1 MSKNS
6 AVDLIRRSPVSEG
19 EMFSEFQDWCLR
31 TYGDSGKTKT
41 VTRRKYNKILQTL
54 LQSDESD
61 GVYIENNHIN
71 AKFKFWV
78 KSKGFQ
84 VGSGHSEQKKA
95 AAGKPVL
102 YVPVKT
108 TVSLSFSVRVHLP
121 SEVSSGFYG
130 NKCVDGVP
138 GQDTSSLKR
147 VAVVEDFFDIIYAMH
162 VEIGTDPNK
171 APKHAGQKKTYKAAL
186 LRAATKTARGPAARG
201 QSKVT
206 WERQRGSGRELA
218 LALARR
224 VGGRA
229 PRSCE
234 ERPPALRMGAGREHS
249 CGTALGSRLPCGGDG
264 IPITRSPWHLM
275 ASWQGTRI
283 AETYAFLPREAVT
296 RFLMSCHECQKRM
309 HVNPCGVESKEND
322 RPSSLAPG
330 LIDYNMP
337 ITATYLKQMKLQC
350 MSTNEQDESSVS
362 SEDFDMTDPTWIS
375 ADHGTTSDLSPCR
388 GERMHSPQN
397 AHKEEDDDSS
407 SESGSGNGL
416 PTLNPPVPG
425 SAADSSSYN
434 EVNGN
439 GAAAPLDFS
448 TTSSSSSSEDQPVN
462 LSERLPP
469 GPLLC
474 PFQPD
479 APDGLRGRSK
489 YAGKAA
495 PAELR
500 LDYGNKVT
508 AVPARERHSSLET
521 APALGVRSET
531 AITKSPQYSSGSYD
545 SGKTEVS
552 VCPEDLSMSRAHT
565 ADDDDDD
572 HDDHEDSDK
581 INDSEGMD
589 PERLKAFNM
598 FVRLF
603 VDENLDRMVP
613 ISKQPKE
620 KIQAIIE
627 SCSRQFPEF
636 QERARKRIRT
646 YLKSCRRMKKNGME
660 TRPTPPHLTSAMAEN
675 ILAAACESETRK
687 AAKRMRLDVYQARDE
702 QIALEKQSARE
713 PATLA
718 PSAYSLAAS
727 AYSQDQIYI
736 NGGLNYSYRGY
747 GGLGASL
754 QHPVSL
760 TTGTPQSNGPTDL
773 SMKSLAS
780 NSSSSSTNSRGVPSA
795 QLSPTEINA
804 VRQLI
809 AGYRESAA
817 FLLRSAD
824 ELENLILQQN

>member
-1 MSKNS
+1 MSTKKS
-6 AVDLIRRSPVSEG
+6 VDLPKMSRSPVMLEG
-19 EMFSEFQDWCLR
+19 EMFVEFQDWCLR

-54 LQSDESD
+54 LHTDDSDA
-61 GVYIENNHIN
+61 VYIESNHIN

-84 VGSGHSEQKKA
+84 VGTIQGDLNKNGSA
-95 AAGKPVL
+95 DRPVL
-102 YVPVKT
+102 YVPIKAT
-108 TVSLSFSVRVHLP
+108 
-121 SEVSSGFYG
+121 
-130 NKCVDGVP
+130 CVDGGSGP
-138 GQDTSSLKR
+138 DSSLKR

-162 VEIGTDPNK
+162 VEISADPGK
-171 APKHAGQKKTYKAAL
+171 APKHAGQKKTYKA
-186 LRAATKTARGPAARG
+186 
-201 QSKVT
+201 
-206 WERQRGSGRELA
+206 
-218 LALARR
+218 
-224 VGGRA
+224 
-229 PRSCE
+229 
-234 ERPPALRMGAGREHS
+234 
-249 CGTALGSRLPCGGDG
+249 
-264 IPITRSPWHLM
+264 
-275 ASWQGTRI
+275 I

-296 RFLMSCHECQKRM
+296 RFLMSCGECQKRM
-309 HVNPCGVESKEND
+309 HISPGGAEFKEND
-322 RPSSLAPG
+322 KPTSLVPD

-337 ITATYLKQMKLQC
+337 LTTTYLKQMKLQC

-362 SEDFDMTDPTWIS
+362 SEDFDMSDPTWI
-375 ADHGTTSDLSPCR
+375 ADHGPASDLSPPNR

-397 AHKEEDDDSS
+397 AHIKEEDDDSS
-407 SESGSGNGL
+407 SESGSGNGMH
-416 PTLNPPVPG
+416 TMTPP
-425 SAADSSSYN
+425 SAGGVAPVLEGAIGGPPYR
-434 EVNGN
+434 EAVNGN
-439 GAAAPLDFS
+439 APAPLDFS
-448 TTSSSSSSEDQPVN
+448 TTSSSSSEDQQAPVN
-462 LSERLPP
+462 LSETRLA
-469 GPLLC
+469 GTPLIG

-479 APDGLRGRSK
+479 LPE
-489 YAGKAA
+489 
-495 PAELR
+495 ELR
-500 LDYGNKVT
+500 RKYTVKPLPHADRDSIRDYGN
-508 AVPARERHSSLET
+508 
-521 APALGVRSET
+521 
-531 AITKSPQYSSGSYD
+531 KSPQYSSGSYD
-545 SGKTEVS
+545 SLKMET
-552 VCPEDLSMSRAHT
+552 CAEDLTVSRA

-572 HDDHEDSDK
+572 HDDHDDSDK
-581 INDSEGMD
+581 INDAEGVD

-687 AAKRMRLDVYQARDE
+687 AAKRMRLDVYQAHEE
-702 QIALEKQSARE
+702 QIALDKPSSRE
-713 PATLA
+713 PASLA
-718 PSAYSLAAS
+718 HSAYSLAAS
-727 AYSQDQIYI
+727 AYSQDQLYS

-747 GGLGASL
+747 GGLGASM

-760 TTGTPQSNGPTDL
+760 TTATAQSNGPTDL

-780 NSSSSSTNSRGVPSA
+780 NSSSASSNSHGRNGGGGGVSA
-795 QLSPTEINA
+795 QLSPTEITA

>member
-1 MSKNS
+1 MSSRK
-6 AVDLIRRSPVSEG
+6 ATVDLIRSSPSAEG
-19 EMFSEFQDWCLR
+19 EMFSEFQEWCLR

-54 LQSDESD
+54 LQSDEC
-61 GVYIENNHIN
+61 GFIENSLIN

-84 VGSGHSEQKKA
+84 VGSSSRADHKKG

-102 YVPVKT
+102 YVPVKAT
-108 TVSLSFSVRVHLP
+108 GT
-121 SEVSSGFYG
+121 
-130 NKCVDGVP
+130 DG
-138 GQDTSSLKR
+138 GQTQESISLKR
-147 VAVVEDFFDIIYAMH
+147 VAVVEDFFDIIYSMH
-162 VEIGTDPNK
+162 VETSFDPSK
-171 APKHAGQKKTYKAAL
+171 APKHAGQKKTYKA
-186 LRAATKTARGPAARG
+186 
-201 QSKVT
+201 
-206 WERQRGSGRELA
+206 
-218 LALARR
+218 
-224 VGGRA
+224 
-229 PRSCE
+229 
-234 ERPPALRMGAGREHS
+234 
-249 CGTALGSRLPCGGDG
+249 
-264 IPITRSPWHLM
+264 
-275 ASWQGTRI
+275 I

-309 HVNPCGVESKEND
+309 HINPSGADSKEND
-322 RPSSLAPG
+322 HPATLVPG

-337 ITATYLKQMKLQC
+337 ITATYLKHMKL
-350 MSTNEQDESSVS
+350 SYIGSNDHDDSSVS
-362 SEDFDMTDPTWIS
+362 SEDFDMTDPIWIS
-375 ADHGTTSDLSPCR
+375 ADHGAASDLSPSH

-416 PTLNPPVPG
+416 LALTTSAPVTTPDDG
-425 SAADSSSYN
+425 NYT

-439 GAAAPLDFS
+439 GTVAPLDFS

-462 LSERLPP
+462 LSERLQPSHLP
-469 GPLLC
+469 S
-474 PFQPD
+474 PFQTD
-479 APDGLRGRSK
+479 APDGLRSRTK
-489 YAGKAA
+489 YAAK
-495 PAELR
+495 PTTELR
-500 LDYGNKVT
+500 LD
-508 AVPARERHSSLET
+508 REMREYSS
-521 APALGVRSET
+521 
-531 AITKSPQYSSGSYD
+531 KSPPYSSGSYD
-545 SGKTEVS
+545 SIKTEVS
-552 VCPEDLSMSRAHT
+552 LCPEDLSVSRAPT
-565 ADDDDDD
+565 ADDDDDE
-572 HDDHEDSDK
+572 HDDHEDNDK

-687 AAKRMRLDVYQARDE
+687 AAKRMRMDMYPSSHDDQNM
-702 QIALEKQSARE
+702 LEKQSARE
-713 PATLA
+713 SSSLA
-718 PSAYSLAAS
+718 HTAYSLPAS
-727 AYSQDQIYI
+727 AYPQDQIYI
-736 NGGLNYSYRGY
+736 NGGLNYNYRGY

-760 TTGTPQSNGPTDL
+760 TTGTSQSNGPTDL
-773 SMKSLAS
+773 SMKSMAS
-780 NSSSSSTNSRGVPSA
+780 NSSSTSTNSRGVPAA